1 MSGPAMRGIAGLST
15 GEAGQVRLAEE
26 ASLCYLKR
34 GQWRVSEYPRKRQ
47 RRGAGL
53 YGRLNGD
60 EVYISVLSGLFET
73 AIHSRDRK

>member
-1 MSGPAMRGIAGLST
+1 
-15 GEAGQVRLAEE
+15 LAEE

-47 RRGAGL
+47 REAL
-53 YGRLNGD
+53 AFTGRLNGD

-73 AIHSRDRK
+73 AIHSRDRENKASAATEPIIPR